1 MQSIENIER
10 NERLKLDRSASKS
23 LIQWTCHHVHP
34 VIDEKSWQDLKTV
47 LWIYCK
53 PFSVDSLSKEGF
65 FFIKWYKFYQ
75 KYIQTFSSPFKVTWY
90 FSLKINLKFQISFP
104 FKFTWYFSLEINLK
118 FDLNSHVFW
127 NHLNTRWF
135 TVFLMVHNELKFVI
149 QKF

>member
-23 LIQWTCHHVHP
+23 LIQWTCHQVHP

-65 FFIKWYKFYQ
+65 FFIEWYKFYQ

-90 FSLKINLKFQISFP
+90 FSL
-104 FKFTWYFSLEINLK
+104 EINLK
-118 FDLNSHVFW
+118 FDLNSRVFW
-127 NHLNTRWF
+127 NHLNMRWF

>member
-90 FSLKINLKFQISFP
+90 FSL
-104 FKFTWYFSLEINLK
+104 EINLK
-118 FDLNSHVFW
+118 FDLNSRVFW
-127 NHLNTRWF
+127 NHLNMRWF

>member
-65 FFIKWYKFYQ
+65 FFIEWYKFYQ

-90 FSLKINLKFQISFP
+90 FSL
-104 FKFTWYFSLEINLK
+104 EINLK
-118 FDLNSHVFW
+118 FDLNSQVFW

-135 TVFLMVHNELKFVI
+135 TVFPMVHNELKFVI

>member
-53 PFSVDSLSKEGF
+53 PFSADLLSKEGF
-65 FFIKWYKFYQ
+65 FFIEWYKFYQ

-90 FSLKINLKFQISFP
+90 FSL
-104 FKFTWYFSLEINLK
+104 EINLK
-118 FDLNSHVFW
+118 FDLNSQVFW

-135 TVFLMVHNELKFVI
+135 TVFPMVHNELKFVI

>member
-90 FSLKINLKFQISFP
+90 FSL
-104 FKFTWYFSLEINLK
+104 EINLK

>member
-10 NERLKLDRSASKS
+10 NERLTLDRSASKS
-23 LIQWTCHHVHP
+23 LIQWTCHQVHP

-65 FFIKWYKFYQ
+65 FFIEWYKFYQ

-90 FSLKINLKFQISFP
+90 FSL
-104 FKFTWYFSLEINLK
+104 EINLK
-118 FDLNSHVFW
+118 FDLNSRVFW
-127 NHLNTRWF
+127 NHLNMRWF

>member
-65 FFIKWYKFYQ
+65 FFIEWYKFYQ
-75 KYIQTFSSPFKVTWY
+75 KYIQTFSSPFKV
-90 FSLKINLKFQISFP
+90 
-104 FKFTWYFSLEINLK
+104 TWYFSLEINLK

>member
-65 FFIKWYKFYQ
+65 FFIEWYKFYQ

-90 FSLKINLKFQISFP
+90 FSL
-104 FKFTWYFSLEINLK
+104 EINLK
-118 FDLNSHVFW
+118 FDLNSRVFW

>member
-53 PFSVDSLSKEGF
+53 PFNVDSLSKEGF

-90 FSLKINLKFQISFP
+90 FSL
-104 FKFTWYFSLEINLK
+104 EINLK
-118 FDLNSHVFW
+118 FDLNSQVFW

>member
-65 FFIKWYKFYQ
+65 FFIEWYKFYQ
-75 KYIQTFSSPFKVTWY
+75 KYIQTFSSPFKV
-90 FSLKINLKFQISFP
+90 
-104 FKFTWYFSLEINLK
+104 TWYFSLEINLK

-135 TVFLMVHNELKFVI
+135 TVFPMVHNELKFVI

>member
-65 FFIKWYKFYQ
+65 FFIEWYKFYQ

-90 FSLKINLKFQISFP
+90 FSL
-104 FKFTWYFSLEINLK
+104 EINLK
-118 FDLNSHVFW
+118 FDLNSQVFW
-127 NHLNTRWF
+127 NRLNTRWF
-135 TVFLMVHNELKFVI
+135 TVFPMVHNELKFVI

>member
-90 FSLKINLKFQISFP
+90 FSL
-104 FKFTWYFSLEINLK
+104 EINLK
-118 FDLNSHVFW
+118 FDLNSQVFW

-135 TVFLMVHNELKFVI
+135 TVFPMVHNELKFVI

>member
-65 FFIKWYKFYQ
+65 FFIEWYKFYQ

-90 FSLKINLKFQISFP
+90 FSL
-104 FKFTWYFSLEINLK
+104 EMNLK